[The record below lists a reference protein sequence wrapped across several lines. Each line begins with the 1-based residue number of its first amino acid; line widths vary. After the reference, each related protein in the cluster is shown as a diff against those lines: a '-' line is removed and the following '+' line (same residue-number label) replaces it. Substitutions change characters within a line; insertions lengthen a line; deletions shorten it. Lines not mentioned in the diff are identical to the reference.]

1 MKLSSTFASR
11 WRWIACAVCLSW
23 KLCAQSTSGTK
34 SDSIRAEYQRNANRI
49 LEDLRRADFL
59 AERLETQKRQMATW
73 LEQLNTE
80 TQKRQKC
87 EQQLP
92 VLVAAVHTAQE
103 QQRQTRQKLLR
114 RNLEVWAWRIG
125 AAGVLWWRLKP

>member
-1 MKLSSTFASR
+1 M
-11 WRWIACAVCLSW
+11 
-23 KLCAQSTSGTK
+23 
-34 SDSIRAEYQRNANRI
+34 
-49 LEDLRRADFL
+49 AD
-59 AERLETQKRQMATW
+59 W

-92 VLVAAVHTAQE
+92 VLVAAVHAAQE

-125 AAGVLWWRLKP
+125 AAAVLWWKLKP